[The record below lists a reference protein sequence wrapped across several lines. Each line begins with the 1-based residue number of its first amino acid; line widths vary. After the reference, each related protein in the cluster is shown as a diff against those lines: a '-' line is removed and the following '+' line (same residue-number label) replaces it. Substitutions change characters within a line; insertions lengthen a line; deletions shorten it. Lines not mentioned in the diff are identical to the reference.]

1 MKRAKTV
8 AAEYVLLFAAC
19 CSACLLVA
27 SGFVSGDAFVQN
39 PLLIA
44 CVCAC
49 ELAVLFA
56 LAANRRWVLAGI
68 AIVPVLAVA
77 SLLVASSFWDGGVF
91 DDEAGNLC
99 PVMLASQ
106 ATVLLAFLLTRSRK
120 GIAALALLSV
130 AVIGYVQFVFHEGHV
145 AAVLVYAL
153 ALVAM
158 VAYKQFEAS
167 RRAGRM
173 AKSASL
179 PAAAFC
185 AIAALLAVG
194 LGAGVYAAAIAPFD
208 PPTMEIKL
216 IREYVALP
224 TVQMKGV
231 ADQTELKD
239 KDKTSDNQNEESEHS
254 SQEEA
259 KKAQEGDQG
268 SGEQDAPQNGQEQEQ
283 YDSSAKDADYS
294 AVSDELPLLKG
305 PWWLMLVVLGIVAVF
320 GLKLLQRRK
329 RAARIYALPGRQQV
343 IELYRLWE
351 KRLYC
356 MGLPKRGALTPSEY
370 EQMLTLRWEELSGDG
385 TVGFGV
391 LTGAFVEASY
401 GNKTPSD
408 EQLAELQA
416 IDAAFYA
423 NARANLGRFKYAL
436 RWFIL

>member
-1 MKRAKTV
+1 MRVKFV
-8 AAEYVLLFAAC
+8 AAEYALLFAVC

-27 SGFVSGDAFVQN
+27 SGFVSGDAFMQN

-49 ELAVLFA
+49 ELVVLFA
-56 LAANRRWVLAGI
+56 LASSRRWALAGI
-68 AIVPVLAVA
+68 AIVPVLVAV
-77 SLLVASSFWDGGVF
+77 SLLVASNFWGGSVF
-91 DDEAGNLC
+91 DDAAGNPC

-106 ATVLLAFLLTRSRK
+106 VTTLLVFLLTRSRK

-130 AVIGYVQFVFHEGHV
+130 MVIGYVQFVFHEGR
-145 AAVLVYAL
+145 AAEVLVYAL
-153 ALVAM
+153 ALVA
-158 VAYKQFEAS
+158 VAAYKQFEVS
-167 RRAGRM
+167 RRVGRM
-173 AKSASL
+173 SKKGSL
-179 PAAAFC
+179 AATAFC
-185 AIAALLAVG
+185 AVAALVAVG
-194 LGAGVYAAAIAPFD
+194 LGVGVYASVVAPLN

-239 KDKTSDNQNEESEHS
+239 KDKTSDNQNEENELS

-259 KKAQEGDQG
+259 KDAQEGDQG

-283 YDSSAKDADYS
+283 YDSSAKDAAYS

-305 PWWLMLVVLGIVAVF
+305 PWWLLLVLLGVVGIFA
-320 GLKLLQRRK
+320 LKLLQRHK

-351 KRLYC
+351 KRLQR
-356 MGLPKRGALTPSEY
+356 MGLPKRGALTPDEY
-370 EQMLTLRWEELSGDG
+370 EQMLMLHWEELSDAGG
-385 TVGFGV
+385 AGFDV
-391 LTGAFVEASY
+391 LTAAFVEASY
-401 GNKTPSD
+401 GNKTPSN
-408 EQLAELQA
+408 EKLAELQA
-416 IDAAFYA
+416 IDVAFYA
-423 NARANLGRFKYAL
+423 NARAYLGRFKYVL